1 MASLWRNFCFS
12 EPNRPKSSPSCPS
25 CPRRRRNLSWAVR
38 DWAMST
44 APFIGNKMAAAQIG
58 SAFSRIKSA
67 PRQIRYVREILSA
80 RNRREHVNLVAILKT
95 RTKFNARSIAE
106 NGKVSP
112 DAWSSVAEPAFHNGP
127 SSIKG
132 GDQACDRIRRYSDLR
147 LRFRKKRKESP
158 WKNNLDL
165 GTVPLCAIKFL
176 SFAIMAQGRVFL
188 PERSEVNCL

>member
-1 MASLWRNFCFS
+1 MG
-12 EPNRPKSSPSCPS
+12 P
-25 CPRRRRNLSWAVR
+25 
-38 DWAMST
+38 
-44 APFIGNKMAAAQIG
+44 APLIGNKMAAAQIG

-112 DAWSSVAEPAFHNGP
+112 DAWSFVAEPAFHNGP

-165 GTVPLCAIKFL
+165 GTLPLCAIKFCLLRSWLKDECFYREIGGKL
-176 SFAIMAQGRVFL
+176 SVTHVQLSPSSAL
-188 PERSEVNCL
+188 T